1 MNPMPIF
8 LNQDVPSEENT
19 TPQTETSLSDLIGFG
34 EVMEQLTELS
44 IYSKAPQF

>member
-1 MNPMPIF
+1 MPIL

-19 TPQTETSLSDLIGFG
+19 TPPTETSLFDLFGFG